1 VATPSTLELKS
12 GSSLF
17 ESALGT
23 ADAHGGFDGSVQTLA
38 RALQRLDASHR
49 RVRRQFATNFGL
61 SASEFNALM
70 LISQIHQLTPK
81 QLAHQLGL
89 TNGAVTAMTDR
100 LDADGW
106 IRRIPNPT
114 DRRSLYLEVAPKGKR
129 AVKKV
134 AEDYLEMVASAIET
148 SRKLSDPGIP
158 ELIEHTADAIL
169 SAIHGDEIRAL

>member
-1 VATPSTLELKS
+1 VAIPGALELKS

-17 ESALGT
+17 ESALGS
-23 ADAHGGFDGSVQTLA
+23 ADKHGGFEGPIQTLA

-49 RVRRQFATNFGL
+49 RIRRQFAEGLGL

-70 LISQIHQLTPK
+70 LISQIHELTPK
-81 QLAHQLGL
+81 QLASQLGL

-106 IRRIPNPT
+106 IRRVPNPS
-114 DRRSLYLEVAPKGKR
+114 DRRSLYLEVSPKGAK

-134 AEDYLEMVASAIET
+134 AADYLDMVAGAVTTSA
-148 SRKLSDPGIP
+148 RLSNPDIA
-158 ELIEHTADAIL
+158 ELIEHTADAMLKAVPEL
-169 SAIHGDEIRAL
+169 SIRAL